1 MVGCKILLAASK
13 GLPFL
18 HSSHVTIVD
27 VRRHFGILVFYS
39 AECDCK
45 ALDDVRCRISCLR
58 LDAVKRDVTWLVVA
72 RALKCARYRGAA
84 IRDSLDVGLEAG
96 VLLPLPFENI
106 KMPN

>member
-1 MVGCKILLAASK
+1 MIVVGCKILLAASK

-72 RALKCARYRGAA
+72 RARFDGWIVTGDHRPYHSAFGKETR
-84 IRDSLDVGLEAG
+84 
-96 VLLPLPFENI
+96 
-106 KMPN
+106 